1 VNTDLKIANTED
13 TNVWTNT
20 SVSVSTQLCLLES
33 FVDTDFDLF
42 IHVIDEQQDVT
53 RKKRSISL

>member
-1 VNTDLKIANTED
+1 MNTDLKIANTED